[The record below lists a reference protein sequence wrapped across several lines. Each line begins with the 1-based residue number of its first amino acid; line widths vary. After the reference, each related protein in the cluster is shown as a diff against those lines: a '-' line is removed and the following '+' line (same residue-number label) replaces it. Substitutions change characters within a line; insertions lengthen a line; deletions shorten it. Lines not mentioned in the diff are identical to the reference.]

1 MPQKDVYKRQMSA
14 QAYLP
19 HMLRDKKVLAGEM
32 RLILPLAIGKSEVR
46 SGVSHELV
54 LNEMC
59 IRDRAHMMDLLEA
72 PDFNEA
78 RNVSALFLV
87 REWLKGQGRV

>member
-1 MPQKDVYKRQMSA
+1 D
-14 QAYLP
+14 
-19 HMLRDKKVLAGEM
+19 
-32 RLILPLAIGKSEVR
+32 
-46 SGVSHELV
+46 
-54 LNEMC
+54 
-59 IRDRAHMMDLLEA
+59 

>member
-1 MPQKDVYKRQMSA
+1 MS
-14 QAYLP
+14 QSRY
-19 HMLRDKKVLAGEM
+19 HKV
-32 RLILPLAIGKSEVR
+32 RWPL
-46 SGVSHELV
+46 
-54 LNEMC
+54 
-59 IRDRAHMMDLLEA
+59 AHMMDLLEA

>member
-1 MPQKDVYKRQMSA
+1 MSQSRYHRCA
-14 QAYLP
+14 TL
-19 HMLRDKKVLAGEM
+19 
-32 RLILPLAIGKSEVR
+32 
-46 SGVSHELV
+46 
-54 LNEMC
+54 
-59 IRDRAHMMDLLEA
+59 AHMMDLLED

>member
-1 MPQKDVYKRQMSA
+1 MS
-14 QAYLP
+14 QSRY
-19 HMLRDKKVLAGEM
+19 HRCAG
-32 RLILPLAIGKSEVR
+32 PL
-46 SGVSHELV
+46 
-54 LNEMC
+54 
-59 IRDRAHMMDLLEA
+59 AHMMDLLEA